1 MKYLL
6 TAIVALCLLV
16 CVPSAASAKED
27 KLWSKGE
34 TIITATI
41 CMSEESILK
50 IVKADTISEE
60 EVLARM
66 YALTR
71 LNHCVSLPTPLP
83 FYVRSLLVG
92 YKDFAQRDSVVLSV
106 AKVTEPD
113 EHVGFVLAE
122 GTYENDK
129 GI

>member
-71 LNHCVSLPTPLP
+71 LSHCVSLPTPLP
-83 FYVRSLLVG
+83 FYVLELLVE
-92 YKDFAQRDSVVLSV
+92 YRDFRQIDTVVLSV
-106 AKVTEPD
+106 AKVDKPNR
-113 EHVGFVLAE
+113 HVGFVLAE
-122 GTYENDK
+122 GKYGKDK